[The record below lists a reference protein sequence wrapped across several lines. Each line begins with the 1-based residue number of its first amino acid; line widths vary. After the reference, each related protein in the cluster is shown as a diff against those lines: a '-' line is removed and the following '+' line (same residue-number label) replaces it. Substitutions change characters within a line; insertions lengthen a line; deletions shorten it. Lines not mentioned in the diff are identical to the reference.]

1 MGFFRFRALKIP
13 GLFLIEPEVY
23 GDRRG
28 FFFEAYNYREFKA
41 IGLDAPFVQDNHSR
55 SKKGVLRGLHFQV
68 KHPQGK
74 LVRAVAGEIFDVA
87 VDLRVDSPT
96 YKRWYGVVLSSENK
110 RQLYIPEG
118 FAHGFFVLSG
128 EAEVI
133 YKCTEYYYPEDEE
146 GIIWNDPEIGIKWPL
161 PAGETPILSEKDRG
175 FKSLAAIKGL
185 TGREITT

>member
-1 MGFFRFRALKIP
+1 VGIFRFHALEIP

-23 GDRRG
+23 NDERG
-28 FFFEAYNYREFKA
+28 FFFEAYNYRDFKA
-41 IGLDAPFVQDNHSR
+41 IGLKAPFVQDNHSR

-68 KHPQGK
+68 RHPQGK

-87 VDLRVDSPT
+87 VDLRAGSPT

-118 FAHGFFVLSG
+118 FAHGFLVLSG

-133 YKCTEYYYPEDEE
+133 YKCTEYYYPKDEE
-146 GIIWNDPEIGIKWPL
+146 GIIWNDPEIGINWPL
-161 PAGETPILSEKDRG
+161 PAGEAPVLSKKDKG
-175 FKSLAAIKGL
+175 FKGL
-185 TGREITT
+185 RAFRKKHA

>member
-1 MGFFRFRALKIP
+1 MGFFRFRTLAIP
-13 GLFLIEPEVY
+13 GLLLIEPKVY
-23 GDRRG
+23 SDERG
-28 FFFEAYNYREFKA
+28 FFFEAYNYRDFQA
-41 IGLDAPFVQDNHSR
+41 AGLDAPFVQDNHSR

-68 KHPQGK
+68 QHPQGK

-87 VDLRVDSPT
+87 VDLRAGSPT

-110 RQLYIPEG
+110 RQLYIPGG
-118 FAHGFFVLSG
+118 FAHGFLVLSG
-128 EAEVI
+128 VAEVL

-175 FKSLAAIKGL
+175 FKSLASLGLKGL
-185 TGREITT
+185 KV

>member
-1 MGFFRFRALKIP
+1 MGFFRFRTLAIP
-13 GLFLIEPEVY
+13 GLLLIEPKVY
-23 GDRRG
+23 SDERG
-28 FFFEAYNYREFKA
+28 FFFEAYNYRDFQA
-41 IGLDAPFVQDNHSR
+41 AGLDAPFVQDNHSR
-55 SKKGVLRGLHFQV
+55 SKKGVLRELHFQV